1 MRNAPYDNHS
11 PVVSVSP
18 SVARWNPPP
27 PPFPLR
33 RSKPKS
39 PVRRW
44 TTAVLLAALPLIVPI
59 TAQASCSVTPT
70 TQHTP
75 SEVLRTQKEI
85 IQDLNAASQEL
96 ARVVPS
102 PAAMQDAVKRRELA
116 PKMVPL
122 LKRMLA
128 DVKDFDTLNPNAQS
142 QIAQTENQFQMTL
155 ALLGDPDTLG
165 ELKALSDSK
174 IPATAAQAQCSLLLV
189 RWIQADK
196 DATLQAG
203 VLSDLQKTAH
213 ANPMD
218 ENVFGLVALVVQDG
232 AATPSLK
239 EQALKILADDVKDPR
254 AAEVIQR
261 VQETAT
267 LNSLENAP
275 LTLAGPLV
283 DGKPFSTAKWKG
295 KVILVDFWASWCPPC
310 RAELSRVKAAYSQ
323 YHTKGLEVLGVSC
336 DNSAAELQSFLADNK
351 EIIWPQ
357 MFDAS
362 HTGWH
367 PLATQFGINSI
378 PTMFLIDKKG
388 IVRTVDARQNFE
400 ELIPQMLNES

>member
-1 MRNAPYDNHS
+1 M
-11 PVVSVSP
+11 
-18 SVARWNPPP
+18 
-27 PPFPLR
+27 
-33 RSKPKS
+33 
-39 PVRRW
+39 
-44 TTAVLLAALPLIVPI
+44 
-59 TAQASCSVTPT
+59 
-70 TQHTP
+70 
-75 SEVLRTQKEI
+75 
-85 IQDLNAASQEL
+85 NAASQEL
-96 ARVVPS
+96 DRVVPS

-128 DVKDFDTLNPNAQS
+128 DVKDFGTLNPNAQS
-142 QIAQTENQFQMTL
+142 QIARTENQFQMTL

-174 IPATAAQAQCSLLLV
+174 IPDTAAQAQCSLLLV

-196 DATLQAG
+196 DATLQAA

-218 ENVFGLVALVVQDG
+218 ENVFGLVALIVQDG

-283 DGKPFSTAKWKG
+283 DGKPFSTASWKG

-310 RAELSRVKAAYSQ
+310 RAELSRVKEAYSQ

-336 DNSAAELQSFLADNK
+336 DNSAAELQSFLTDNK

-362 HTGWH
+362 HAGWH
-367 PLATQFGINSI
+367 SLATQFGINSI

-388 IVRTVDARQNFE
+388 IVRTVNARENFE
-400 ELIPQMLNES
+400 DLIPKMLNES